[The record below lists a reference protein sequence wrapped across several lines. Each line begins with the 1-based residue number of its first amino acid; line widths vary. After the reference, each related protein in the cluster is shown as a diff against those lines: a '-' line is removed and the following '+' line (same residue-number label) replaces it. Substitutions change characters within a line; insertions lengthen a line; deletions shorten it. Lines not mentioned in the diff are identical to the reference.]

1 MPEFRIG
8 KRIAIDFGNARI
20 GVAVSSTDGFMAS
33 PLSTVTNDNESIA
46 NILNLIVETSAF
58 EIYVGLPLNL
68 QGEHTKSTELAIE
81 FAKSLSAQ
89 TDVPVRLVDERMSTR
104 AAQGQLFASGK
115 NTKQSKGIID
125 AAAATLILESALAI
139 EKNSGRVPGTSVT
152 EF

>member
-20 GVAVSSTDGFMAS
+20 GVALSSSDGLIAS

-46 NILNLIVETSAF
+46 EILKLISENGAF

-68 QGEHTKSTELAIE
+68 HGEHTKSTELAID
-81 FAKSLSAQ
+81 FAKLLSSQ

-115 NTKQSKGIID
+115 NTKQSKGLID
-125 AAAATLILESALAI
+125 AAAASLILESALAI